1 MQLLQGKLIPYR
13 FRAKQQSLLSAG
25 PALQE
30 RTRPLGILA
39 KAHNPLEL
47 IRGKVGVLIV
57 TEHEA
62 VIVGVMLLNV
72 ILSYREDVEP
82 LDEFIARFNVDVV
95 VSHPLHELLFVILT
109 WVHEAVGQA
118 RKGGKKEKSLAE
130 HGELDPDCPS
140 QLKGYL
146 EIEEYKA
153 VDDL

>member
-1 MQLLQGKLIPYR
+1 M
-13 FRAKQQSLLSAG
+13 
-25 PALQE
+25 
-30 RTRPLGILA
+30 
-39 KAHNPLEL
+39 
-47 IRGKVGVLIV
+47 GVLIV

-82 LDEFIARFNVDVV
+82 LDEFIARFDVDVV
-95 VSHPLHELLFVILT
+95 VSHPLNELLFVILT

-118 RKGGKKEKSLAE
+118 RKGGKKENSLAE

-146 EIEEYKA
+146 EIEKYKA
-153 VDDL
+153 VDDLW